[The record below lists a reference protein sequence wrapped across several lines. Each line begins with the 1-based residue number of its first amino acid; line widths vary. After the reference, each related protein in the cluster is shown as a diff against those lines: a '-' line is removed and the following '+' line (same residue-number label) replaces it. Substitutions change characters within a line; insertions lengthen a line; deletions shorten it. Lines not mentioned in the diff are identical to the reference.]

1 MSSWYPSSYLAS
13 AIVSHAGSFSPAGC
27 FSLAGYFSPAG
38 NFSPADFPFSAGPLS
53 APQIHQLL
61 VHPPP
66 LLLPEEAGGEGGA
79 FLQVSVSQAGNEW
92 GFVLKKRYR
101 ALLRTAQTLCNMIGV

>member
-27 FSLAGYFSPAG
+27 FSLAGYFSPA
-38 NFSPADFPFSAGPLS
+38 DFPFSAGPLS

-66 LLLPEEAGGEGGA
+66 LLLPEEAGGQGGA

-92 GFVLKKRYR
+92 GFVFKKKVQGFAPHCPNSLQHDR
-101 ALLRTAQTLCNMIGV
+101 CVKI

>member
-1 MSSWYPSSYLAS
+1 MSSWHPSSCVAS
-13 AIVSHAGSFSPAGC
+13 AVVSHAGSFSREN
-27 FSLAGYFSPAG
+27 SLAGYFSPAG
-38 NFSPADFPFSAGPLS
+38 NFFPAEFPFSAGPLS

-79 FLQVSVSQAGNEW
+79 FFLVSGRQAGNEW
-92 GFVLKKRYR
+92 GIV
-101 ALLRTAQTLCNMIGV
+101 